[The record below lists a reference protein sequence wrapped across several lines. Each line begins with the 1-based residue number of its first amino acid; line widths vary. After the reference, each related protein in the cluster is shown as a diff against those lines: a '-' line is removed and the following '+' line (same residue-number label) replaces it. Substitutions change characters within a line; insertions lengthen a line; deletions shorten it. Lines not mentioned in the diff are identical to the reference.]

1 MIDEFTS
8 FLETTTVAAAI
19 RQSTLLTGFLSG
31 LHLVGMTL
39 IGGSALVSGLRA
51 TRAAFAEFPV
61 PDVTRM
67 TRRGIAIGATISVV
81 SGLLL
86 FAPRASTAIGSGYF
100 QIKML
105 LLAVA
110 LAFHFIIH
118 RALAGRRNASA
129 AAMRV
134 SGAIGAALWFAVI
147 LAGCSYI
154 LLEG

>member
-1 MIDEFTS
+1 M
-8 FLETTTVAAAI
+8 VAAAI
-19 RQSTLLTGFLSG
+19 RQSVPLTGFLSG
-31 LHLVGMTL
+31 LHLIGMTL

-51 TRAAFAEFPV
+51 TQAAFADFPV
-61 PDVTRM
+61 SDVTRM

-86 FAPRASTAIGSGYF
+86 FSPRASTAIGSGYF

-105 LLAVA
+105 LLAGA
-110 LAFHFIIH
+110 LTFHFTIY
-118 RALAGRRNASA
+118 RDARQPERGRSRDV
-129 AAMRV
+129 RL
-134 SGAIGAALWFAVI
+134 SGAVGAALWFAVI

>member
-1 MIDEFTS
+1 VINELAS
-8 FLETTTVAAAI
+8 FLETTMVAAAI
-19 RQSTLLTGFLSG
+19 RQSVPLTGLLSG

-51 TRAAFAEFPV
+51 TQATFADFPV
-61 PDVTRM
+61 SDVARA
-67 TRRGIAIGATISVV
+67 TRRGISIGVTISIV
-81 SGLLL
+81 SGGLL

-105 LLAVA
+105 LLFGA
-110 LAFHFIIH
+110 LTFHFAIYRLIA
-118 RALAGRRNASA
+118 RRPAGTSVVRLF
-129 AAMRV
+129 
-134 SGAIGAALWFAVI
+134 GAIGTALWFAVI

>member
-1 MIDEFTS
+1 VLNGFAA

-19 RQSTLLTGFLSG
+19 RQSTLLTGLLSG

-51 TRAAFAEFPV
+51 TRAAFADFPV

-81 SGLLL
+81 SGVLL

-105 LLAVA
+105 LLAGA
-110 LAFHFIIH
+110 LTFHFIIH
-118 RALAGRRNASA
+118 RAPAGRRNSSA
-129 AAMRV
+129 VALRV
-134 SGAIGAALWFAVI
+134 SGAVGAALWFAVI
-147 LAGCSYI
+147 LAGCAYI

>member
-1 MIDEFTS
+1 MINEFTS
-8 FLETTTVAAAI
+8 FLETTIVAAAI

-51 TRAAFAEFPV
+51 TQAVFADCPV
-61 PDVTRM
+61 SDVMRM
-67 TRRGIAIGATISVV
+67 TRRGIAVGVTISIV
-81 SGLLL
+81 SGVLL
-86 FAPRASTAIGSGYF
+86 FSPRASTAIGSGYF
-100 QIKML
+100 QLKML
-105 LLAVA
+105 LLAAA

-129 AAMRV
+129 AAMRL
-134 SGAIGAALWFAVI
+134 SGAVGAALWFAVI